1 MSRPRN
7 THDRWALEHNRL
19 KQTWKHRSLAA
30 ATAAVATRRT
40 RATQWLTFSEQTIDV
55 SKRGRHHKQ
64 RHRARGFFRIL
75 HYGMLGSN
83 RTATTWDSVRSTYGC
98 TKSVPIE
105 IAGRFVIYLF
115 VRLRAGSTI
124 ELLSPAQSCSK
135 DSRLKTRHAVRWRCC
150 LHGACGKASPHTN
163 LVSAHAQCPGLGV
176 DERGLVYKHHVCLYK
191 MKQAAVT
198 IVPVAVQALV
208 YVCAILR

>member
-1 MSRPRN
+1 M
-7 THDRWALEHNRL
+7 WAKEGDTTNKDTER
-19 KQTWKHRSLAA
+19 
-30 ATAAVATRRT
+30 AV
-40 RATQWLTFSEQTIDV
+40 
-55 SKRGRHHKQ
+55 
-64 RHRARGFFRIL
+64 FFRIL

-135 DSRLKTRHAVRWRCC
+135 DSRQKTRHAVRWRCC